1 MLKLGLSIDLI
12 TINRI
17 IDMSKLMNN
26 RNLIAH
32 LYQFYIP

>member
-17 IDMSKLMNN
+17 IDMSKLMIN
-26 RNLIAH
+26 RNLITH
-32 LYQFYIP
+32 LYRFYIP